1 MLRKMFALLV
11 PLLLLSGCRS
21 GQAELEKQ
29 NAEILAEM
37 KKLNARLDLL
47 EKQAKQNADIR
58 PELKKINARLDR
70 LEKQRRVQVRQT
82 ASRFARLNQTGPQL
96 RGINVGPDR
105 EKLSKIQLPANPAD
119 QQIIDYIRQ
128 IRDAT
133 AGQNIW
139 SDADPQIEMYEKIG
153 PGHLRVLLP
162 YLRGEARYRHLYAAL
177 PKLIDERDKEL
188 VRKSLAKYPVLLQC
202 AVRKGW
208 LKEMKDEVF
217 GLLKAGNPVLL
228 HSIKD
233 ALPAL
238 AQTPEEL
245 KILKDVYVRDPYGY
259 FLLNGLKKKL
269 PEPEIREMVNRAW
282 DEALK
287 KQDPVHQ
294 MTMRAQDAVQ
304 EGQNVEALKFLLKKL
319 LLSAQTRFPVRDIA
333 IFLSARCD
341 FPIYDPARLREW
353 YDKNADRIVF
363 DPATGKYVV
372 KK

>member
-1 MLRKMFALLV
+1 
-11 PLLLLSGCRS
+11 
-21 GQAELEKQ
+21 
-29 NAEILAEM
+29 
-37 KKLNARLDLL
+37 
-47 EKQAKQNADIR
+47 
-58 PELKKINARLDR
+58 
-70 LEKQRRVQVRQT
+70 
-82 ASRFARLNQTGPQL
+82 
-96 RGINVGPDR
+96 
-105 EKLSKIQLPANPAD
+105 
-119 QQIIDYIRQ
+119 
-128 IRDAT
+128 
-133 AGQNIW
+133 
-139 SDADPQIEMYEKIG
+139 
-153 PGHLRVLLP
+153 
-162 YLRGEARYRHLYAAL
+162 
-177 PKLIDERDKEL
+177 
-188 VRKSLAKYPVLLQC
+188 
-202 AVRKGW
+202 
-208 LKEMKDEVF
+208 MKDEVF

-245 KILKDVYVRDPYGY
+245 KILKNVYVRDPYGY

-341 FPIYDPARLREW
+341 FPIYDQARLREW